1 MDVSSG
7 EVEVAV
13 EVFQNYDELNGTAT
27 SVCIDSQALDLHPMH
42 PRNGQH
48 DDVSMAFTSRAFCD
62 LLDETLSNCMSNL
75 AIVTGLDKALLEN
88 SCRDN
93 WQMKVRMSHAL
104 ISLTITHYNVCTPH
118 PLLSSQASVLCS
130 GILSEDVS
138 GLQRLRDLVNAPLE
152 VSSFPGPKVCF
163 CS

>member
-104 ISLTITHYNVCTPH
+104 ISLTITHYNVCTSALHTLSCPPR
-118 PLLSSQASVLCS
+118 PLFCALVSSAEMSLVCSVS
-130 GILSEDVS
+130 GIWST
-138 GLQRLRDLVNAPLE
+138 P
-152 VSSFPGPKVCF
+152 P
-163 CS
+163 